1 MRVVLPAVAVALLV
15 AACGPARE
23 PSAGADPTIVNIPPQ
38 DVKTK
43 IVGATPEQEEILR
56 NALSGVGDRR
66 IETITAEEAEPGWG
80 EADGGIGLTFEPRA
94 EAADDMRFSWEA
106 FLVGEALDERS
117 RELSH
122 PHVAYVSIP
131 GESSVPGRPG
141 PASHRTKG
149 AVDSFIER
157 LDKAAARA
165 RVKVAEVEVLKPLGY
180 AVAIT
185 VEVPDPASFFVRRAP
200 DFFEQLGEGP
210 ADFDLRFVDSKGEWV
225 SENWHA
231 GSGGSVGIR
240 PDLESCGPY
249 LVSRPV
255 GYKPP
260 PCPAEPEASKE
271 LEVETVPP
279 AKVTTAIV
287 GATPKQRAIIEQT
300 LAGLGPT
307 QIDSVHVH
315 QKVDQRWA
323 FAAPESVGIDVKFGM
338 VDSFTSWQAEIV
350 GFVFGRQSIALGLQP
365 VAFVGVN
372 GDRSAGLDLGS
383 DLKTTPMTRSE
394 ADKALRRVAEVA
406 AAHGASTRARVFE
419 PSRLAFAIEFR
430 AAKPADFLRNGLRPS
445 LAPLQTEPG
454 RTEGAHVK
462 IVDAHGERVYESG
475 GEGWVREDLISCVP
489 YGRFGRPGEPE
500 PPPCPAK

>member
-1 MRVVLPAVAVALLV
+1 MRITLPAVALALLV

-23 PSAGADPTIVNIPPQ
+23 PSAGADPTIVSIPAQ
-38 DVKTK
+38 EVKTK

-66 IETITAEEAEPGWG
+66 IETITAAEAEPGWG

-106 FLVGEALDERS
+106 SLVGDALDERS
-117 RELSH
+117 RELSL

-141 PASHRTKG
+141 QASRRTKE

-185 VEVPDPASFFVRRAP
+185 VEVRDPASFLGRRAP

-210 ADFDLRFVDSKGEWV
+210 ADFDLRFVDPKGERI

-231 GSGGSVGIR
+231 GSGGAVWIR
-240 PDLESCGPY
+240 RDLDGCSPY

-255 GYKPP
+255 LYKPP
-260 PCPAEPEASKE
+260 PCPVGSQASEEP
-271 LEVETVPP
+271 EVETVPP
-279 AKVTTAIV
+279 AKLTTTIV
-287 GATPKQRAIIEQT
+287 GGTPKQREIIEQT

-307 QIDSVHVH
+307 KIHSVWVRD
-315 QKVDQRWA
+315 KISEKWA
-323 FAAPESVGIDVKFGM
+323 GTAPESVGIDVKYKGT
-338 VDSFTSWQAEIV
+338 DGFTGWQAWV
-350 GFVFGRQSIALGLQP
+350 VANVFGRRSLEFGLQP
-365 VAFVGVN
+365 VAVVGVN
-372 GDRSAGLDLGS
+372 GDRSAGLDWSS
-383 DLKTTPMTRSE
+383 DAKGVAMTRAE
-394 ADKALRRVAEVA
+394 ADKALRQVAKIA
-406 AAHGASTRARVFE
+406 AKHDASTSIRLFE
-419 PSRLAFAIEFR
+419 PSRLAFAVEFR
-430 AAKPADFLRNGLRPS
+430 TARPAEFLLKGLGAAARPLETSNHDGLY
-445 LAPLQTEPG
+445 
-454 RTEGAHVK
+454 VK
-462 IVDAHGERVYESG
+462 VLDANGERVLELSNG
-475 GEGWVREDLISCVP
+475 LWVRPDLISCSP
-489 YGRFGRPGEPE
+489 YSYYGNPDESV
-500 PPPCPAK
+500 PPCPAG